1 MINLF
6 YALSSLQL
14 LYMRTTPNGLIWIIS
29 CCKWLFLVCCVF
41 ISLQTLRLWDFLKF
55 LFRKCVLTLFSYRSS
70 QILPTHPISCL
81 FFLVSLENTNSPAQN
96 TWKGSWCRGGWYSSN
111 ELLGFCY
118 SRNNSGNAKQQM
130 STTYYAFSKSTE
142 V

>member
-6 YALSSLQL
+6 NALSSLQL

-29 CCKWLFLVCCVF
+29 CCKWLFLVCCVC
-41 ISLQTLRLWDFLKF
+41 ISLQTLRLWDFF
-55 LFRKCVLTLFSYRSS
+55 LIFTQKMCFDFIFL
-70 QILPTHPISCL
+70 QILPDPPHPPHSMP
-81 FFLVSLENTNSPAQN
+81 FLVSLENTNSPAQN
-96 TWKGSWCRGGWYSSN
+96 TWKGSWCSGGWYSSN

>member
-1 MINLF
+1 MINFL

-29 CCKWLFLVCCVF
+29 CCKWLFLCAYITANFEVVG
-41 ISLQTLRLWDFLKF
+41 FLKKFIQKMCFDFIF
-55 LFRKCVLTLFSYRSS
+55 LR
-70 QILPTHPISCL
+70 ILPDPPHLHTHPILCL
-81 FFLVSLENTNSPAQN
+81 SFLVSLENTNSSAQN
-96 TWKGSWCRGGWYSSN
+96 TWKGSWCSGGWYSSSK
-111 ELLGFCY
+111 LLVFCY